1 MEFDDT
7 DANTED
13 IINGLHN
20 TDTNE
25 VLDDF
30 KDDDDYKVINLIY
43 AINKLLFYF
52 SQCICFKMLHISEVL
67 LVGITFCNFI
77 LRIHMQECSQN
88 YFQKINEDNNV
99 KQINED
105 YNNFVNNMNEK
116 MKNISNFLSSSI
128 NYEKW
133 NIENIRTW
141 KWNKY
146 NEYWAGEKGKKGLET
161 IEEKIDEETD
171 SNDEEAEEAQEVNI
185 NDTNDEEE
193 AEETDSNDEE
203 EAEEMDSNDEEEAEE
218 VNINDTNDTNDEEE
232 AEEMDSNDEEEA
244 EEMDSNDEEES
255 EETDSNDE
263 EIRNVEEVI
272 LQNIDIHETQ
282 IKQKLTIELPDE
294 SVFEMPK
301 NYDVPTIKKAFEYDE
316 IDKFS
321 DSSSPDCKENNI
333 SQVIN

>member
-161 IEEKIDEETD
+161 IDEETD
-171 SNDEEAEEAQEVNI
+171 SNDEEAQEAQEAQEVNI

-203 EAEEMDSNDEEEAEE
+203 EAEE
-218 VNINDTNDTNDEEE
+218 VNINDTNDT
-232 AEEMDSNDEEEA
+232 NDEEEA

>member
-133 NIENIRTW
+133 NIENIRIW

-161 IEEKIDEETD
+161 IDEETD

-193 AEETDSNDEE
+193 AEEK
-203 EAEEMDSNDEEEAEE
+203 DSNDEEEAEE
-218 VNINDTNDTNDEEE
+218 VNINDTNDT
-232 AEEMDSNDEEEA
+232 NDEEEA